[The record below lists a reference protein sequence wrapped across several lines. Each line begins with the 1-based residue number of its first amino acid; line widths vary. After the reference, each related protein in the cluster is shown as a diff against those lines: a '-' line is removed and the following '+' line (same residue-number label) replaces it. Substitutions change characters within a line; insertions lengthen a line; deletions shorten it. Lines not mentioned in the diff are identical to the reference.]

1 MTSQRIKLSQSCKGP
16 PKVVSSR
23 RVGALA
29 AIAKKTGLLLGTL
42 LLWIALVLFT
52 TSCGQK
58 REAIDQPAPRKYR
71 IGLGPWIGFG
81 PLYLAHDKGF
91 FKDAGCQVE
100 LIVLTGIAERNTAL
114 KSGKIDALAAP
125 VDYFVLS
132 AGNNLEATI
141 VMAIDESV
149 GGDGIVARKEITR
162 FEDLRGK
169 RLAFQRG
176 LPSEF
181 FVRALLRQNGVQM
194 NEVQTV
200 DMETDQAGAAFIAG
214 KVDAA
219 AVWEPWLT
227 KAREQGG
234 GHVLASTREFPNL
247 IVDCLGF
254 NQKRLAEDHAGA
266 KAVVD
271 AIFRAIDYW
280 KAHPEEADA
289 IMAPHFQINGAK
301 YGLILRGVRFC
312 DVARNREFFGTAE
325 APGPIFDVAQR
336 ASEIWKEA
344 GIIEVPVDPKTI
356 IATDLL
362 PQPMMRDA
370 AKSGFS
376 MRSSGAS
383 QNP

>member
-1 MTSQRIKLSQSCKGP
+1 MVSP
-16 PKVVSSR
+16 EPKSR
-23 RVGALA
+23 RKSEEPQNRVSWRGGVIALA
-29 AIAKKTGLLLGTL
+29 FKKAGVVLGTGLLCIL
-42 LLWIALVLFT
+42 LSMVA

-58 REAIDQPAPRKYR
+58 RETANQSAPRKYR

-91 FKDAGCQVE
+91 FKDAGCEVE
-100 LIVLTGIAERNTAL
+100 LIVLTGIAERNSAL
-114 KSGKIDALAAP
+114 KSGRIDALAAP

-132 AGNNLEATI
+132 AGNNLEATV

-181 FVRALLRQNGVQM
+181 FVRALLLQHNIRM
-194 NEVQTV
+194 SEVQTV
-200 DMETDQAGAAFIAG
+200 DMETDQAGAAFISG

-227 KAREQGG
+227 KAKEQGG
-234 GHVLASTREFPNL
+234 GHVLASTKEFPNL

-254 NQKRLAEDHAGA
+254 NKKSLADDPAGA

-289 IMAPHFQINGAK
+289 IMAPHFQLDPKKYAAILSGA
-301 YGLILRGVRFC
+301 RFC
-312 DVARNREFFGTAE
+312 DVARNREFFGTADK
-325 APGPIFDVAQR
+325 PGPIFDVAKR
-336 ASEIWKEA
+336 ASDIWLDAGTIKSAVPPAKIINAQVLGAVKE
-344 GIIEVPVDPKTI
+344 
-356 IATDLL
+356 
-362 PQPMMRDA
+362 
-370 AKSGFS
+370 
-376 MRSSGAS
+376 
-383 QNP
+383 

>member
-1 MTSQRIKLSQSCKGP
+1 MKIARRKIREVGGIF
-16 PKVVSSR
+16 VSIWFLCISLI
-23 RVGALA
+23 V
-29 AIAKKTGLLLGTL
+29 
-42 LLWIALVLFT
+42 FT
-52 TSCGQK
+52 TSCGQ
-58 REAIDQPAPRKYR
+58 ETHTTNQAGARKYR

-91 FKDAGCQVE
+91 FKDAGCEVE
-100 LIVLTGIAERNTAL
+100 LIVLTGIAERNSAL
-114 KSGKIDALAAP
+114 KSGRIDALAAP

-149 GGDGIVARKEITR
+149 GGDGIIARKEITR

-181 FVRALLRQNGVQM
+181 FVRALLLQHGVRM
-194 NEVQTV
+194 SEVQTV
-200 DMETDQAGAAFIAG
+200 DMETDQAGAAFISG

-234 GHVLASTREFPNL
+234 GHVLASTKQFPNL

-254 NQKRLAEDHAGA
+254 NQKRLAEDQAGA

-271 AIFRAIDYW
+271 SIFRAIDYW
-280 KAHPEEADA
+280 KEHSEEANA
-289 IMAPHFQINGAK
+289 VMAPHFQVDAKK
-301 YGLILRGVRFC
+301 YGAILEGVRFC
-312 DVARNREFFGTAE
+312 DRPRNREFFGTAE
-325 APGPIFDVAQR
+325 TPGPIFDVARR
-336 ASEIWKEA
+336 ASDIWLEA
-344 GIIEVPVDPKTI
+344 GIIKAAVP
-356 IATDLL
+356 
-362 PQPMMRDA
+362 A
-370 AKSGFS
+370 AKIINAQLL
-376 MRSSGAS
+376 SSAAE
-383 QNP
+383 

>member
-1 MTSQRIKLSQSCKGP
+1 MTSQRIKLSRSCKGP
-16 PKVVSSR
+16 PKAVSSR

-58 REAIDQPAPRKYR
+58 REAIDQAAPRKYR

-114 KSGKIDALAAP
+114 KSGRIDALAAP

-181 FVRALLRQNGVQM
+181 FVRALLLQHGVQM
-194 NEVQTV
+194 REVQTV
-200 DMETDQAGAAFIAG
+200 DMETDQAGAAFISG

-227 KAREQGG
+227 KASEQGG
-234 GHVLASTREFPNL
+234 GHVLASTKEFPNL

-254 NQKRLAEDHAGA
+254 NKKSLADDPAGA

-271 AIFRAIDYW
+271 SIFRAIDYW

-289 IMAPHFQINGAK
+289 IMAPHFQLDPKKYAAILSGA
-301 YGLILRGVRFC
+301 RFC
-312 DVARNREFFGTAE
+312 DLARNREFFGTA
-325 APGPIFDVAQR
+325 AKPGPIFDVAKR
-336 ASEIWKEA
+336 ASDIWLEA
-344 GIIEVPVDPKTI
+344 GTIKSAVPPSNIINAQV
-356 IATDLL
+356 L
-362 PQPMMRDA
+362 DA
-370 AKSGFS
+370 V
-376 MRSSGAS
+376 RE
-383 QNP
+383 